1 MKVFRFLFVVILLG
15 FAATMARA
23 DGIDPKIT
31 IGGGGSCAAQSLT
44 STTQSFT
51 GLTTGCQIDFTNN
64 IGGGDEFE
72 ELGTTLFKIVVN
84 VTSGFTGQL
93 SCAALEGSIFTT
105 NVEASTSTA
114 CVFDTTNGEIGFAP
128 TAVLSLQFDNDPTN
142 PNGGNF
148 ANNSVDNVRPR
159 AS

>member
-1 MKVFRFLFVVILLG
+1 MHNASSLIRSGSVSMKAFRLLFVIIILG

-64 IGGGDEFE
+64 IGGDDDDDFDD
-72 ELGTTLFKIVVN
+72 LGTTLFKIVV
-84 VTSGFTGQL
+84 
-93 SCAALEGSIFTT
+93 
-105 NVEASTSTA
+105 
-114 CVFDTTNGEIGFAP
+114 
-128 TAVLSLQFDNDPTN
+128 
-142 PNGGNF
+142 
-148 ANNSVDNVRPR
+148 
-159 AS
+159 